1 MDLYPKLASL
11 SRSPDSSSGR
21 VRGLLDGLRDREKA
35 AVEGE
40 MSKYRKSPLSSA
52 RYQIAPPG
60 DEHFAPPQQEIAFDD
75 MSVPSPVDIH
85 EGGMH
90 LMQPVPGG
98 MRYDELDGQWYRM
111 SKPKQ
116 KPGAYVGSFNG
127 RG

>member
-11 SRSPDSSSGR
+11 NRGPDSSSGR
-21 VRGLLDGLRDREKA
+21 IRGLLDGLRDREKA
-35 AVEGE
+35 AVERE

-60 DEHFAPPQQEIAFDD
+60 DEHFAPPPQEIALED
-75 MSVPSPVDIH
+75 MGAPSPVDIH

-90 LMQPVPGG
+90 LMQPLPKGI
-98 MRYDELDGQWYRM
+98 RFDELQGVYYQE